1 MAARLKQK
9 PFYKPTLTSID
20 PDARAILESY
30 AHIPPDQV
38 LSHIQ
43 TIRDQAWELFPY
55 PCMGMFSFIKMH
67 ISKNPKYSTVLDRLL
82 TNSDETLL
90 LDLGCGFGQELRTLA
105 AAGVPT
111 TSLFGID
118 ISDGFI
124 ELGFQLFN
132 DKATM
137 QSQIIVADLLT
148 SAAIPAQLDGKVN
161 FIFAASFFHLF
172 GWEDQ
177 LVLSK
182 RAVAIL
188 KPVAG
193 SLIFGHQLGRVEAQE
208 AAVPDVP
215 SGKIY
220 FHDPES
226 FRRLWRVV
234 GEATGTE
241 WKVEVKSDERWIDD
255 LRKGNPALRL
265 LRFSVEML

>member
-1 MAARLKQK
+1 MKQR

-20 PDARAILESY
+20 ADARAILESY
-30 AHIPPDQV
+30 AHIPSDQV
-38 LSHIQ
+38 LSHVQ
-43 TIRDQAWELFPY
+43 TIRDQAWDLFPY

-67 ISKNPKYSTVLDRLL
+67 ISKNPAYPTVLNSLL
-82 TNSDETLL
+82 ANSDETLL
-90 LDLGCGFGQELRTLA
+90 LDLGCGFGQELRPLA

-137 QSQIIVADLLT
+137 QSQIVAADLLA
-148 SAAIPAQLDGKVN
+148 SAATPAHLDGKVN

-177 LVLSK
+177 VVLSK
-182 RAVAIL
+182 RAVAMS

-193 SLIFGHQLGRVEAQE
+193 SLIFGHQLGRVEARE
-208 AAVPDVP
+208 DAVPDLP
-215 SGKIY
+215 SGKVY

-241 WKVEVKSDERWIDD
+241 WKVEVESDERWIGD
-255 LRKGNPALRL
+255 LRKENPALRL
-265 LRFSVEML
+265 LRFSVERL